1 MDSTAFFKLAY
12 GLYVVTTRKGDW
24 DNGMICNTV
33 VQVTAKP
40 ERVAVTI
47 NKSNWTHD
55 VIKETG
61 LMNVCALAE
70 SASFDIFKRFGF
82 QSGRDVEKFDGF
94 PLKRG
99 ANGLA
104 LLDRDCTAVFE
115 LKVESYTDLGTHG
128 MFVCAV
134 TDAKTLSDAS
144 TMTYEYYH
152 ANVKPKP
159 AKPAADAASKASS
172 SAKKKRWF
180 CKICGYVYEGDELP
194 ADFVCPWCKHPASDF
209 ELVED

>member
-33 VQVTAKP
+33 VQVANKP
-40 ERVAVTI
+40 ERLAVSI

-55 VIKETG
+55 VVKETG
-61 LMNVCALAE
+61 VMNVCALAE
-70 SASFDIFKRFGF
+70 SASFDLFKRFGF
-82 QSGRDVEKFDGF
+82 QSGRNVEKFEGF
-94 PLKRG
+94 TLARG

-104 LLDRDCTAVFE
+104 LLTKDCTATFE
-115 LKVESYTDLGTHG
+115 LKVVSYTDLGTHG
-128 MFVCAV
+128 MFICEVV
-134 TDAKTLSDAS
+134 DAKTVSDAP
-144 TMTYEYYH
+144 TMTYAYYH

-159 AKPAADAASKASS
+159 AAPAAASASE
-172 SAKKKRWF
+172 KKTRRWV

-194 ADFVCPWCKHPASDF
+194 ADFECPWCKHPASDF
-209 ELVED
+209 EEVL